1 MMETV
6 ILTTFYNNVQAHML
20 QDLLKNEGIES
31 MLQGEL
37 SAQVIASYIP
47 GLGIQVLVFE
57 KDYER
62 ALEVLKTSF
71 PEEVEG

>member
-1 MMETV
+1 MKTV

-20 QDLLKNEGIES
+20 QDLLRNEGIES

-47 GLGIQVLVFE
+47 GLGIQVSGGSRRITFSPLYSNF
-57 KDYER
+57 
-62 ALEVLKTSF
+62 LICILL
-71 PEEVEG
+71 

>member
-1 MMETV
+1 V
-6 ILTTFYNNVQAHML
+6 FFFVLLFARIFPILIFSNA
-20 QDLLKNEGIES
+20 
-31 MLQGEL
+31 
-37 SAQVIASYIP
+37 

-62 ALEVLKTSF
+62 AREILKTSF

>member
-1 MMETV
+1 MKTV

-20 QDLLKNEGIES
+20 QDLLRNEGIES

-47 GLGIQVLVFE
+47 GLGTRKKAKYLIIQYLAF
-57 KDYER
+57 
-62 ALEVLKTSF
+62 SF
-71 PEEVEG
+71 A

>member
-1 MMETV
+1 MKTV

-20 QDLLKNEGIES
+20 QDLLRNEGIES
-31 MLQGEL
+31 MP
-37 SAQVIASYIP
+37 QVIASYIP

-62 ALEVLKTSF
+62 AREILKTSF

>member
-1 MMETV
+1 
-6 ILTTFYNNVQAHML
+6 
-20 QDLLKNEGIES
+20 

-62 ALEVLKTSF
+62 AREILKTSF

>member
-1 MMETV
+1 MKTV

-20 QDLLKNEGIES
+20 QDLFEKRRHRVDAPRRIVRPSDSLLYS
-31 MLQGEL
+31 
-37 SAQVIASYIP
+37 

-62 ALEVLKTSF
+62 AREILKTSF